1 MLDPD
6 DIVFRTRAL
15 GQSHPFTAVAHRYH
29 RGVVDR
35 ERDAQ
40 PLPEL
45 GVWAGH
51 AITAGYCLRRV
62 EEDETGRTID
72 EAPPDLP
79 DDLDEAASH
88 IAVLVR
94 TEGADPYLL
103 FPEDQLVIALDR
115 MIAGEVERRFDYWDG
130 PIPEDVRSDIIEY
143 LTWWVIK
150 GYALRIAERLVSEPV
165 DQAK

>member
-1 MLDPD
+1 MLDLD
-6 DIVFRTRAL
+6 DLVFRTRAL
-15 GQSHPFTAVAHRYH
+15 GQSHPFTPVAYRYH
-29 RGVVDR
+29 RAVVDR

-40 PLPEL
+40 PLVEL

-62 EEDETGRTID
+62 EEDETGRTVD
-72 EAPPDLP
+72 EAPAALP
-79 DDLDEAASH
+79 TDLDEAASH
-88 IAVLVR
+88 IATLIR

-103 FPEDQLVIALDR
+103 YSEEHVVAALDR

-130 PIPEDVRSDIIEY
+130 PIPDGVRGDIIEY
-143 LTWWVIK
+143 LSWWVIK
-150 GYALRIAERLVSEPV
+150 GYALRVAERLVPQPA